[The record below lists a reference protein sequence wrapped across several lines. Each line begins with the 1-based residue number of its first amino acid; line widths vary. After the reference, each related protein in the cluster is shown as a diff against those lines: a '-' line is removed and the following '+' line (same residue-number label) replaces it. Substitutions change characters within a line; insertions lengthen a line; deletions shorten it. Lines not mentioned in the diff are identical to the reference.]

1 MNINGVAAQTSGLMN
16 VNRGLDNSA
25 RAAGDVQGTGAP
37 DRPELA
43 SGRGEDLAVS
53 QAAVSQN
60 ESTASTQVVRE
71 VDEALGSL
79 IDTRA

>member
-16 VNRGLDNSA
+16 VNRGLDNTQ
-25 RAAGDVQGTGAP
+25 RAAGDIQGSGTP

-43 SGRGEDLAVS
+43 SGRGVDQAVN

-60 ESTASTQVVRE
+60 EATASTQVVRE
-71 VDEALGSL
+71 VNETLGSL

>member
-1 MNINGVAAQTSGLMN
+1 MNINGIAAQTSGLMN
-16 VNRGLDNSA
+16 VNRGLDNTQ
-25 RAAGDVQGTGAP
+25 RAAGDIQGSGQP

-43 SGRGEDLAVS
+43 SGRGVDQAVN

-60 ESTASTQVVRE
+60 EATAATQVVRE
-71 VDEALGSL
+71 VNETLGSL